1 MAYIEVVCPFSI
13 YVPGF
18 HRKLFL
24 PEVKWMVHINVMP
37 WFNNLIPKTL
47 DLACTFYR
55 HYGTLTKQMFKKTQ
69 NINDTNFE
77 YKTSLL
83 RFLHFDLTK
92 KTFRKHKSITT

>member
-1 MAYIEVVCPFSI
+1 MP
-13 YVPGF
+13 VPLVY
-18 HRKLFL
+18 RKLFL

-37 WFNNLIPKTL
+37 CFNNLFPKTL
-47 DLACTFYR
+47 DLARTFYR

-92 KTFRKHKSITT
+92 KNIQKT

>member
-1 MAYIEVVCPFSI
+1 MP
-13 YVPGF
+13 VPLVY
-18 HRKLFL
+18 RKLFL

-37 WFNNLIPKTL
+37 LFNNLFPKTL
-47 DLACTFYR
+47 DLARTFYR

-92 KTFRKHKSITT
+92 KNIQKT